1 MKKILF
7 ASAAL
12 LIAFITIHAQT
23 LDAIAGGDDT
33 KPTKEERKEIKK
45 EKRDERITLRRVRG
59 NEISYQSK
67 EQFNRSYGTHPEVQW
82 NKGKYFEEAL
92 FNNDGIMT
100 TAYFDA
106 DSQLVGTTSDKTMTD
121 LPLSAQKQ
129 IARQYKDYTVQKVI
143 FFDDSEAVD
152 TDMILYGSQFDD
164 ADNYFVELTKDNKSV
179 VLQVS
184 TEGLV
189 GYFTGVE

>member
-1 MKKILF
+1 L
-7 ASAAL
+7 S
-12 LIAFITIHAQT
+12 
-23 LDAIAGGDDT
+23 
-33 KPTKEERKEIKK
+33 
-45 EKRDERITLRRVRG
+45 RVLG

-67 EQFNRSYGTHPEVQW
+67 EQFNRSYGTHPKVQW

-92 FNNDGIMT
+92 FNNDGIMA

-143 FFDDSEAVD
+143 FFDDNEAVD
-152 TDMILYGSQFDD
+152 SDMILYSSQFDD

-184 TEGLV
+184 TDGLV

>member
-1 MKKILF
+1 
-7 ASAAL
+7 
-12 LIAFITIHAQT
+12 
-23 LDAIAGGDDT
+23 
-33 KPTKEERKEIKK
+33 
-45 EKRDERITLRRVRG
+45 
-59 NEISYQSK
+59 
-67 EQFNRSYGTHPEVQW
+67 
-82 NKGKYFEEAL
+82 
-92 FNNDGIMT
+92 
-100 TAYFDA
+100 
-106 DSQLVGTTSDKTMTD
+106 MTD

-143 FFDDSEAVD
+143 FFDDNEAVD